1 MSIKKVRRMSSKES
15 RCKREKIAL
24 RDGSY
29 CCYCGRFLSPLDR
42 TIEHYFVPR
51 SLGGSNHLSNLKIAC
66 DPCNKARGNN
76 PVPPPLKK
84 TSSFPQGNISFP
96 APQKHRSS
104 SLNNS
109 GK

>member
-1 MSIKKVRRMSSKES
+1 LNSKRARR
-15 RCKREKIAL
+15 KREQIAR

-29 CCYCGRFLSPLDR
+29 CCYCGRFLLALDR
-42 TIEHYFVPR
+42 TIEHYFVPK
-51 SLGGSNHLSNLKIAC
+51 SLGGSDRNDNLKIAC
-66 DPCNKARGNN
+66 KPCNQARGNN

-84 TSSFPQGNISFP
+84 PSSFPQGNSSFP
-96 APQKHRSS
+96 APQRYRSS

>member
-1 MSIKKVRRMSSKES
+1 MNSKKARR
-15 RCKREKIAL
+15 KREQIAR

-42 TIEHYFVPR
+42 TIEHYVVPK
-51 SLGGSNHLSNLKIAC
+51 SLGGSNQLDNLKIAC
-66 DPCNKARGNN
+66 KPCNQARGNN
-76 PVPPPLKK
+76 PLPPPLKK
-84 TSSFPQGNISFP
+84 PSNFPRCNSYFP
-96 APQKHRSS
+96 APQKHKSS

>member
-1 MSIKKVRRMSSKES
+1 MSIKKVCRMSSKES
-15 RCKREKIAL
+15 RRKREKIAL

-42 TIEHYFVPR
+42 TIEHYKPK
-51 SLGGSNHLSNLKIAC
+51 SLGGTNRFDNLKIAC
-66 DPCNKARGNN
+66 KPCNQKRGNN

-84 TSSFPQGNISFP
+84 PSSFPQGNSSFP
-96 APQKHRSS
+96 APQRYRSS